1 MLKPV
6 FTDSGTPRE
15 ILIVSKRQVDLH
27 DLKELRNLPEKRR
40 DAKAKEI
47 RMGAGLLKQKRFPRK
62 RRCEDWVWAVVFL
75 GAFVAFVVFGLMYL
89 EEVDTGRNDDSDFT
103 QKQTVDHWMQQ
114 DGMLKDKKRHRNF
127 GKQEVLLF
135 ALQRNIIGIAS
146 TIGAMFVAFLIL
158 TAVRMYP
165 RPVLYSLLC
174 LVPILCMVLGVL
186 VVLLAFRIQGLNVC
200 MLLLPGILILMAIVY
215 GLCVWCWSPYVDF
228 TIEVLEMVADISHE
242 APKLLVISLLGPLA
256 FICLLVLSLVAFS
269 IVIET
274 HDKDFTNQNKNEVVC
289 VGFACML
296 LLLWGSNIIDR
307 TCHTAY
313 CGAFSRWYFSVE
325 GLPLIDSL
333 HVATTTSFGSVCFG
347 GCVGASIKVFY
358 QTARPL
364 QKMAGVGNCVG
375 SVITCIFHMIIGC
388 TGDLIEYFDDW
399 VYAQCAVRGTSFCV
413 SARSSY
419 ALIACN
425 GLPTVITDLLLDFVL
440 LPASTLSGLVGL
452 SVAVAGDASSLLR
465 RPEELQSIDIA
476 SGLTGLVGGF
486 IGAGIVLRFFSSG
499 SKSILLCW
507 AENPIPLHEEH
518 EFEHLHTEL
527 TAKIRDAEMS

>member
-1 MLKPV
+1 
-6 FTDSGTPRE
+6 
-15 ILIVSKRQVDLH
+15 
-27 DLKELRNLPEKRR
+27 
-40 DAKAKEI
+40 
-47 RMGAGLLKQKRFPRK
+47 
-62 RRCEDWVWAVVFL
+62 
-75 GAFVAFVVFGLMYL
+75 
-89 EEVDTGRNDDSDFT
+89 
-103 QKQTVDHWMQQ
+103 
-114 DGMLKDKKRHRNF
+114 
-127 GKQEVLLF
+127 
-135 ALQRNIIGIAS
+135 
-146 TIGAMFVAFLIL
+146 
-158 TAVRMYP
+158 
-165 RPVLYSLLC
+165 
-174 LVPILCMVLGVL
+174 
-186 VVLLAFRIQGLNVC
+186 
-200 MLLLPGILILMAIVY
+200 
-215 GLCVWCWSPYVDF
+215 
-228 TIEVLEMVADISHE
+228 
-242 APKLLVISLLGPLA
+242 
-256 FICLLVLSLVAFS
+256 
-269 IVIET
+269 
-274 HDKDFTNQNKNEVVC
+274 
-289 VGFACML
+289 ML

-347 GCVGASIKVFY
+347 GCVGASIKVLY

-375 SVITCIFHMIIGC
+375 SVITCIFDMIIGC

-527 TAKIRDAEMS
+527 TAKIRDAEMSWHFHCKVCHLPWAGFCRTLSQGKDLVKAHQMIKSFRANCPLTPSNPLTHGFAVDAGSEGPLAENVEHVLFEVKSGDFWLLDQLWRMPSNSHTDFCCCERESTFTWATKSGNGWKGTLEFVWRQSFSGDSRMLRENTWSQLANFALPSPWLAGLFVDFDRGRYDWQLDLLKLCLITVKRCYSFFFVKSTSTLRVYWFTGVSPIQLGAVSLAICGCSKSFVRSWSVPFPRLLGRCKFKSMLVIQSSPH